1 MKVLLLADVKSL
13 GKKDDI
19 VNVSDGYARNMLFP
33 KKLAVAA
40 TPKNMKDVELKK
52 KNEARIEAE
61 KLKEAQAF
69 ADDLSQK
76 SVTVGIKI
84 GTGGRAFGSVST
96 KEIAEAAKEQ
106 LGVELDRKKMN
117 LEAPLRE
124 LGESTVQ
131 VRVHPK
137 VTANLKVIVIT
148 RGGKI
153 GHRFHAD
160 ESRCGDYCLR
170 DPEQG

>member
-69 ADDLSQK
+69 ADDLSKK

-96 KEIAEAAKEQ
+96 KEIAEAAREQ

-137 VTANLKVIVIT
+137 VTANLKVIV
-148 RGGKI
+148 K
-153 GHRFHAD
+153 
-160 ESRCGDYCLR
+160 ES
-170 DPEQG
+170 

>member
-69 ADDLSQK
+69 AEDLSKK

-84 GTGGRAFGSVST
+84 GSGGRAFGSVST

-137 VTANLKVIVIT
+137 VTANLKVIVKEI
-148 RGGKI
+148 
-153 GHRFHAD
+153 
-160 ESRCGDYCLR
+160 C
-170 DPEQG
+170 

>member
-13 GKKDDI
+13 GKK
-19 VNVSDGYARNMLFP
+19 
-33 KKLAVAA
+33 VAA

-69 ADDLSQK
+69 ADDLSKK

-96 KEIAEAAKEQ
+96 KEIAEAAREQ

-137 VTANLKVIVIT
+137 VTANLKVIVKEI
-148 RGGKI
+148 
-153 GHRFHAD
+153 
-160 ESRCGDYCLR
+160 
-170 DPEQG
+170 

>member
-69 ADDLSQK
+69 ADDLSKK

-84 GTGGRAFGSVST
+84 GTGDRAFGSVST

-137 VTANLKVIVIT
+137 VTANLKVIVKEI
-148 RGGKI
+148 
-153 GHRFHAD
+153 
-160 ESRCGDYCLR
+160 
-170 DPEQG
+170 

>member
-106 LGVELDRKKMN
+106 LGVELDRKKMI

-137 VTANLKVIVIT
+137 VTANLKVIVKEI
-148 RGGKI
+148 
-153 GHRFHAD
+153 
-160 ESRCGDYCLR
+160 
-170 DPEQG
+170 

>member
-13 GKKDDI
+13 GKK
-19 VNVSDGYARNMLFP
+19 YARNMLFP

-69 ADDLSQK
+69 ADDLSKK

-137 VTANLKVIVIT
+137 VTANLKVIVKEI
-148 RGGKI
+148 
-153 GHRFHAD
+153 
-160 ESRCGDYCLR
+160 
-170 DPEQG
+170 

>member
-1 MKVLLLADVKSL
+1 MKVLLLADVKSI

-69 ADDLSQK
+69 ADDLSKK

-137 VTANLKVIVIT
+137 VTANLKVIVKEI
-148 RGGKI
+148 
-153 GHRFHAD
+153 
-160 ESRCGDYCLR
+160 
-170 DPEQG
+170 

>member
-40 TPKNMKDVELKK
+40 TTKNMKDVELKK

-69 ADDLSQK
+69 ADDLSKK

-137 VTANLKVIVIT
+137 VTANLKVIVKEI
-148 RGGKI
+148 
-153 GHRFHAD
+153 
-160 ESRCGDYCLR
+160 
-170 DPEQG
+170 

>member
-69 ADDLSQK
+69 ADDLSK
-76 SVTVGIKI
+76 KFVTVGIKI

-137 VTANLKVIVIT
+137 VTANLKVIVKEI
-148 RGGKI
+148 
-153 GHRFHAD
+153 
-160 ESRCGDYCLR
+160 
-170 DPEQG
+170 

>member
-1 MKVLLLADVKSL
+1 MKVIFLQDVKGS
-13 GKKDDI
+13 GKKGELK
-19 VNVSDGYARNMLFP
+19 NVADGYARNMLFP

-69 ADDLSQK
+69 ADDLSKK

-96 KEIAEAAKEQ
+96 KEIAEAAREQ

-117 LEAPLRE
+117 LESPLRE

-137 VTANLKVIVIT
+137 VTANLKVIVKEI
-148 RGGKI
+148 
-153 GHRFHAD
+153 
-160 ESRCGDYCLR
+160 
-170 DPEQG
+170 

>member
-52 KNEARIEAE
+52 KNEARIESE

-69 ADDLSQK
+69 ADDLSKK

-137 VTANLKVIVIT
+137 VTANLKVIVKEI
-148 RGGKI
+148 
-153 GHRFHAD
+153 
-160 ESRCGDYCLR
+160 
-170 DPEQG
+170 

>member
-117 LEAPLRE
+117 LESPLRE

-137 VTANLKVIVIT
+137 VTANLKVIVKEI
-148 RGGKI
+148 
-153 GHRFHAD
+153 
-160 ESRCGDYCLR
+160 
-170 DPEQG
+170 

>member
-69 ADDLSQK
+69 ADDLSKK

-137 VTANLKVIVIT
+137 VTANLKDRKSVV
-148 RGGKI
+148 
-153 GHRFHAD
+153 
-160 ESRCGDYCLR
+160 
-170 DPEQG
+170 

>member
-69 ADDLSQK
+69 AEDLSKK

-84 GTGGRAFGSVST
+84 GSGGRAFGSVST
-96 KEIAEAAKEQ
+96 KEIAEAAREQ

-137 VTANLKVIVIT
+137 VTANLKVIVKEI
-148 RGGKI
+148 
-153 GHRFHAD
+153 
-160 ESRCGDYCLR
+160 
-170 DPEQG
+170 

>member
-52 KNEARIEAE
+52 KNEARIESE

-69 ADDLSQK
+69 ADDLSKK

-96 KEIAEAAKEQ
+96 KEIAEAAREQ

-137 VTANLKVIVIT
+137 VTANLKVIVKEI
-148 RGGKI
+148 
-153 GHRFHAD
+153 
-160 ESRCGDYCLR
+160 
-170 DPEQG
+170 

>member
-1 MKVLLLADVKSL
+1 MKVLLLADVKNL

-33 KKLAVAA
+33 KKLAVTA

-61 KLKEAQAF
+61 HLKEAQKF
-69 ADDLSQK
+69 AEELSDK
-76 SVTVGIKI
+76 EVTVGIKV

-106 LGVELDRKKMN
+106 LGVELDRKKMI
-117 LEAPLRE
+117 LDAPLRE
-124 LGESTVQ
+124 VGESSVQ

-137 VTANLKVIVIT
+137 VTATLKVIVKEI
-148 RGGKI
+148 
-153 GHRFHAD
+153 
-160 ESRCGDYCLR
+160 
-170 DPEQG
+170 

>member
-69 ADDLSQK
+69 AEELSKK

-96 KEIAEAAKEQ
+96 KEIAEAAKSQ
-106 LGVELDRKKMN
+106 LGIELDRKKMN
-117 LEAPLRE
+117 LDAPLRE

-137 VTANLKVIVIT
+137 VTADLKVIVKEI
-148 RGGKI
+148 
-153 GHRFHAD
+153 
-160 ESRCGDYCLR
+160 
-170 DPEQG
+170 